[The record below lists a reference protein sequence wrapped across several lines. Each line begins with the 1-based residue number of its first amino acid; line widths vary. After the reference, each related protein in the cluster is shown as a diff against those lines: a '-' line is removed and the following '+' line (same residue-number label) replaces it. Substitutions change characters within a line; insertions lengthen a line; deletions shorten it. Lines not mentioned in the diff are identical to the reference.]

1 MLIQLILVPA
11 LLSTSTVSWNFEG
24 QALKQFSS
32 AISAYT
38 HTHRAAVQQLDPALP
53 CRGPEAI
60 TIRRDELAAYI
71 RAARPDAHEGDIF
84 TPSVAFVLRQRL
96 RDAIPR
102 LMPLPEDEAWQPA
115 EQTERSTLLAVNEF
129 LPWQHGTHPYHPLL
143 SVLPALPEELEY
155 RLSGNDL
162 VLLDIDA
169 RVVVDI
175 LRDAIP

>member
-1 MLIQLILVPA
+1 MLIELILVPA
-11 LLSTSTVSWNFEG
+11 LLATPTVSWDFEG

-38 HTHRAAVQQLDPALP
+38 HTHRSAVQQLAPALP

-60 TIRRDELAAYI
+60 TMRRDELAGNI

-84 TPSVAFVLRQRL
+84 TPSVAFVLRKRL

-102 LMPLPEDEAWQPA
+102 LMPMPADEAWQPA
-115 EQTERSTLLAVNEF
+115 EQNEGSPLAVNEF
-129 LPWQHGTHPYHPLL
+129 LPWQHGTHPYEPLL

-155 RLSGNDL
+155 RLSGSDL
-162 VLLDIDA
+162 VLLDVDA
-169 RVVVDI
+169 RIVVDI
-175 LRDAIP
+175 LREAVP